1 LDIEASQLDTPS
13 MYPNPA
19 TGLVVVQ
26 GLKPVGSLALMDLLG
41 QVVRTQDIS
50 GERQEFRLDGIAPG
64 VYILS
69 NGRDWTRR
77 LTVQR

>member
-1 LDIEASQLDTPS
+1 
-13 MYPNPA
+13 
-19 TGLVVVQ
+19 
-26 GLKPVGSLALMDLLG
+26 LMDLLG